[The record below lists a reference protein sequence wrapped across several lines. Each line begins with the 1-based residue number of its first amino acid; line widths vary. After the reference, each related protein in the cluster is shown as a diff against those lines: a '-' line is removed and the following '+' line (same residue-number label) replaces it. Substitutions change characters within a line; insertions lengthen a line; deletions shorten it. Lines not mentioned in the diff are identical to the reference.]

1 MDITLKDKNG
11 VTLHTAKKHC
21 KEDITVRVE
30 TQEIEITPSVTE
42 QVEEG
47 LFNKVIVQGDA
58 NLVPENIKIGTNIF
72 GVEGGFDAVDTRDAN
87 ATINDI
93 AEGTT
98 AYVNNQKIKGTVPN
112 NGELQYEPSDEEQ
125 TIPSGITS
133 GGVIKATDITKL
145 NEYEACLTLA
155 NSIDNL
161 DDYTDT
167 TATAEDILEGKIAYI
182 KGERVV
188 GTLKT
193 TSILPFIELEY
204 IESSDSKQYINTGV
218 QALSTI
224 SAEVKVLTP
233 TTDEC
238 MCFGAWNNNKGIL
251 FGQAA
256 SNWFGDECYAVAT
269 NDAWKN
275 APSVKFDGGWH
286 TYKYNA
292 TTGKSSIDGVLTSA
306 GPNSGRSENLYLFKT
321 NLYGQ
326 SLTGMRISNCKIY
339 NNEILIRDYI
349 PVKRKV
355 DGMICMYDKVY
366 GEFAF
371 NAGTGSFIAGPEM
384 EG

>member
-21 KEDITVRVE
+21 KEDITVRVD
-30 TQEIEITPSVTE
+30 TQEIEITPSATE

-47 LFNKVIVQGDA
+47 LFNKVTVQGDS
-58 NLVPENIKIGTNIF
+58 NLVPENIKKGTNIF

-98 AYVNNQKIKGTVPN
+98 AYVNNQKIEGTVPN

-133 GGVIKATDITKL
+133 GGVVKATDITKL

-161 DDYTDT
+161 DNYTET
-167 TATAEDILEGKIAYI
+167 TATAEDILEGKIAYV

-269 NDAWKN
+269 NDAWEN

-286 TYKYNA
+286 TYKYDA

-339 NNEILIRDYI
+339 NNEILVRDYI